1 MKKILLFVASFL
13 MLFVCGCHNT
23 HSEQISDLAQWI
35 TYDQIVLGCTD
46 VETVEALHGQPT
58 ERDVFDN
65 GVQVVSYEG
74 YHFIAEDDAVK
85 TIVIENSAAPPLW
98 DAISVGDSLDTLL
111 SVLPVAPLEM
121 EYDIDFPP
129 SKLPESEEELY
140 CVLIT
145 TYEGDISQKYSKEL
159 LFVISRKYVFTFQ
172 IDTECDTITE
182 IDLMGG

>member
-1 MKKILLFVASFL
+1 MKKYFFLSLFL
-13 MLFVCGCHNT
+13 MLFVCGCHHT
-23 HSEQISDLAQWI
+23 DSEQIADLAQWI
-35 TYDQIVLGCTD
+35 TYDQIVVGSTD

-58 ERDVFDN
+58 EKDVFDN
-65 GVQVVSYEG
+65 GLQIVSYEG
-74 YHFIAEDDAVK
+74 YDLIVEDDIVK
-85 TIVIENSAAPPLW
+85 TIVIESSAAPPLW
-98 DAISVGDSLDTLL
+98 DAISIGDSLDTLL

-129 SKLPESEEELY
+129 SELPESEEEFY

-172 IDTECDTITE
+172 IDTERDTITE

>member
-1 MKKILLFVASFL
+1 MKKSFFIISSFL

-23 HSEQISDLAQWI
+23 HSEQIADLTQWI
-35 TYDQIVLGCTD
+35 TYDQIVPGRTD
-46 VETVEALHGQPT
+46 VEMLEALHGQPT
-58 ERDVFDN
+58 EKDVFDN
-65 GVQVVSYEG
+65 GVQVVCYEG
-74 YHFIAEDDAVK
+74 YHFIAEDDTVK

-129 SKLPESEEELY
+129 SELPESEEELY